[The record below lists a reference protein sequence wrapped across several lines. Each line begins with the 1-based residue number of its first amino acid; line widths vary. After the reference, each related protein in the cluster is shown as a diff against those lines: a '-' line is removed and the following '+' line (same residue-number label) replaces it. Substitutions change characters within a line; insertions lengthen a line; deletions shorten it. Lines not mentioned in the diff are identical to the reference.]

1 MENKLVSIIIPVYNV
16 EKYIKKCLDTVLC
29 QSHHNLEIILVDDGS
44 SDASG
49 IICDEYAQKDKRVK
63 VIHKEN
69 EGVSVARNTGID
81 IATGEYICFSDADDY
96 LQLDYVEYLLKI
108 ANENDAD
115 IAVTTDWFIT
125 FLGKEFPED
134 LRDIP
139 LVLSPEHAAAA
150 ILYYHIPIGC
160 NSKIFKRSLLNN
172 KIRFYPQLSVGEGFN
187 FNVKAFLSANK
198 VVVTKRRIY
207 YYRRNNPASCM
218 TKFKLEKCS
227 TALYAIQMI
236 KDNLMIKSNSL
247 NNACDF
253 ADWHTHGDMY
263 NWMVLAKVKDMYP
276 DMYMRCFNKV
286 RSYSFKAIFA
296 PISKKEKFRAI
307 LQFIHPRLLAFVLE
321 LRRAYY
327 QR

>member
-16 EKYIKKCLDTVLC
+16 EKYIEKCIDTVLR
-29 QSHHNLEIILVDDGS
+29 QSHYNLEIILVDDGS

-49 IICDEYAQKDKRVK
+49 IICDKYARKDKRIK
-63 VIHKEN
+63 VIHKKN
-69 EGVSVARNTGID
+69 EGVSVARNIGID
-81 IATGEYICFSDADDY
+81 MATGEYVCFSDADDF
-96 LQLDYVEYLLKI
+96 LQLDYVEYLLRI
-108 ANENDAD
+108 VLDNNAD
-115 IAVTTDWFIT
+115 VAVTTDWFTT
-125 FLGKEFPED
+125 FLGNEFPAD
-134 LRDIP
+134 SNDIP
-139 LVLSPEHAAAA
+139 QVMGSVDAAAA

-160 NSKIFKRSLLNN
+160 NSKIFKRSLLSD

-198 VVVTKRRIY
+198 VVVSKKRIY

-218 TKFKLEKCS
+218 TKFKLEKCN

-236 KDNLMIKSNSL
+236 KENLITKSDYL
-247 NNACDF
+247 YTACDF

-263 NWMVLAKVKDMYP
+263 NWMVLAKVKKIYP
-276 DMYMRCFNKV
+276 EMYMRCFRKI

-296 PISKKEKFRAI
+296 PINKKERLRAI
-307 LQFIHPRLLAFVLE
+307 LQFIHPRLLALMLE

-327 QR
+327 RR